1 MAISVLQIQIVTNM
15 KISELRS
22 KIERKH
28 VIWGIVILIFLTI
41 SVFYVVSRV
50 VDGNFIETSFNNRF
64 PDIIPEDETTETN
77 PYKYFMSSY
86 IDSFFIYALSALVL
100 LWIIRY
106 VLRLAR
112 KRISPD
118 VYNVLNVL
126 VRIIVIPFFIIAYL
140 NSFDAFTGDLIG
152 VAATVGA
159 AFGIAAARSV
169 SDVFSGLYM
178 VFSKHHN
185 VGDYLLVP
193 SLNLEGVVEEIS
205 INYLSLCQPN
215 GNLAVIPNRKLRDH
229 EIINISKVAV
239 EKERDG
245 VTEIFLYGKRVIE
258 THFVYPLEWA
268 SSSEDSHEICAEA
281 IAKTIVEFKDFL
293 ETEADWS
300 ITKRDRLN
308 RTYVINLTVLDPNKL
323 LTLIGDFQNTLE
335 SNYELLRSK

>member
-1 MAISVLQIQIVTNM
+1 M
-15 KISELRS
+15 ELREFRS
-22 KIERKH
+22 KIQRKH
-28 VIWGIVILIFLTI
+28 IVWGIVVLIFLVI
-41 SVFYVVSRV
+41 SIFYIVSRV

-64 PDIIPEDETTETN
+64 PDIIPEDEPTITN

-100 LWIIRY
+100 LWILRY
-106 VLRLAR
+106 ILRLVR

-118 VYNVLNVL
+118 VYNILNVL

-140 NSFDAFTGDLIG
+140 NSFDAFTGALIG

-169 SDVFSGLYM
+169 GDLFSGLYM

-185 VGDYLLVP
+185 VGDYLIIP
-193 SLNLEGVVEEIS
+193 SMNLEGVVKEIS
-205 INYLSLCQPN
+205 INYLSLNQPSN
-215 GNLAVIPNRKLRDH
+215 NIAIIPNSKLRDH

-245 VTEIFLYGKRVIE
+245 VTDFFLYGKRVIE
-258 THFVYPLEWA
+258 THFIYPLEW
-268 SSSEDSHEICAEA
+268 SSNSEDSHEICSEA
-281 IAKTIVEFKDFL
+281 ILKTIVEFKDYL
-293 ETEADWS
+293 EADAEWQ

-323 LTLIGDFQNTLE
+323 LNLIGDFTNTLE
-335 SNYELLRSK
+335 KNYELLK